1 MVKQKEDTGNILK
14 SNYIICLNNSYNT
27 IMNI

>member
-1 MVKQKEDTGNILK
+1 MVKQKEDIGNILK
-14 SNYIICLNNSYNT
+14 SNYIIRLNNSYNT